1 MKKIILLFLA
11 FFTGYGLLVTGYIYA
26 DTIYTKDNKELKG
39 IVVEDYKDRILFSTV
54 DGEQTLM
61 KTDIKELYYDTEEQ
75 NLIKLAE
82 QSRDKGDFIKAFVY
96 YDKAFKLNPGSKQA
110 KDGIV
115 FLQGYLFKKDM
126 SQKEEAVRRHNEF
139 EQFGQKPDIVVKS
152 DEEKL
157 KEDIDRLRDTAGIT
171 LRSNGGVTEIGSVR
185 IGSPAY
191 DAGIRN
197 GDILVA
203 IWGRLVGYMTLNEVV
218 ETILE
223 KTSLETK
230 CTIQRKVDV
239 RISENRNLLS
249 NTKDLIGITL
259 TMQFDGLTASE
270 VKEGSAAAEAGI
282 RNNDLV
288 MEINGNPTRY
298 MPLKRAVELIKK
310 SKGDA
315 VSLIIQKEPVMWEK
329 EGG

>member
-1 MKKIILLFLA
+1 MKKFLILALMIAGSLA
-11 FFTGYGLLVTGYIYA
+11 MTIGYLSA
-26 DTIYTKDNKELKG
+26 DTIYTNDNKELKG
-39 IVVEDYKDRILFSTV
+39 IVVEDYKDRLLFSTV
-54 DGEQTLM
+54 DGEETLM
-61 KTDIKELYYDTEEQ
+61 KADIKELYYDTEEQ

-96 YDKAFKLNPGSKQA
+96 YDKAFKLNPDSKQA

-139 EQFGQKPDIVVKS
+139 EQFGQRPEIIVKS
-152 DEEKL
+152 DEENL
-157 KEDIDRLRDTAGIT
+157 KEEIGRLRDTVGIAI
-171 LRSNGGVTEIGSVR
+171 RSKGGVTEIGNVK

-191 DAGIRN
+191 EAGIRN

-203 IWGRLVGYMTLNEVV
+203 IWGRLVGYMTLGEVV

-230 CTIQRKVDV
+230 CTIERKVDV
-239 RISENRNLLS
+239 RISEDRNLLS

-259 TMQFDGLTASE
+259 TIQFDGLTVSE
-270 VKEGSAAAEAGI
+270 VKENSTAAEAGL
-282 RNNDLV
+282 RHNDLIT
-288 MEINGNPTRY
+288 EINGNHTRY
-298 MPLKRAVELIKK
+298 MTLKRAIELIKK
-310 SKGDA
+310 SKGNA
-315 VSLIIQKEPVMWEK
+315 VNLVIQRESVMWGK